1 MVVPG
6 LGSRGEEGGGWF
18 LVYPRVRRR
27 GQGVGGGWCGRCG
40 WVVAGQEVVLQGV
53 GRLSRDTRWWAPLLL
68 SAGWDELTTLGRGS
82 VDPGV
87 REEGG
92 GVMRCE
98 RYARGLPRVVRRTLA
113 NLPTCRLVGKSE
125 SWRVGGVRAGGGG
138 EFLVYRRGKRKEW
151 GWDV

>member
-1 MVVPG
+1 MV
-6 LGSRGEEGGGWF
+6 
-18 LVYPRVRRR
+18 
-27 GQGVGGGWCGRCG
+27 
-40 WVVAGQEVVLQGV
+40 
-53 GRLSRDTRWWAPLLL
+53 L

-125 SWRVGGVRAGGGG
+125 SWRVGGVRAGGGVSFWFTGGVRERG
-138 EFLVYRRGKRKEW
+138 ELQEVGRARSGGVMNRDDKAGCGWCGRCPTGGWWRVPTCQLFDFPAFRLVGKLESWRAQ
-151 GWDV
+151 GG